1 MTRPKVTLNAS
12 GPNPRNVELRVGDNL
27 VSWTAIDIRIRPDE
41 IIEMT
46 VVLQPD
52 EISFDGLDQARV
64 SVERSEL

>member
-1 MTRPKVTLNAS
+1 M
-12 GPNPRNVELRVGDNL
+12 ELRVGDNL